1 MKGDISI
8 MKMIKVTIFREEKG
22 AELKF
27 HFEKQYT
34 LNIKSN
40 KANDTQNFFVFLLD
54 EVLKSDEI
62 FKFELEDLEADIFS
76 DIAKKYLSNL
86 ENEIQKIFE
95 EKPSFKD

>member
-40 KANDTQNFFVFLLD
+40 KANDTQNFFIFLLD